1 MLRIELDSNKLA
13 QRTINIEQIEDKI
26 VEHFNDQLL
35 ILRSDINDPMQVLRI
50 RFIKKGEDT
59 LGPMELK

>member
-1 MLRIELDSNKLA
+1 VLRIELDSNKLA

-35 ILRSDINDPMQVLRI
+35 ILSSDINDPM
-50 RFIKKGEDT
+50 
-59 LGPMELK
+59 